1 MRRFTEFYSE
11 SRVQNIVG
19 FSGGKDSTAT
29 YLLALEHSE
38 KTGKTFRATFADT
51 GNEHEETIEFVK
63 TIHEKTGGPKVE
75 IITSDFREAVIKKRD
90 VVATKWLKDGV
101 DPARIAE
108 VIENLQ
114 PTGNPF
120 LDLCISNGR
129 WPSAVGKFCTA
140 QLKVYPTIDQII
152 LPAMKSGPIVQW
164 SGVRGEESNNRSK
177 MSPVDFSDPGYYIYR
192 PIFNWSV
199 RDVFALHKKHG
210 LEPNPLY
217 KQGFSRVGCMPC
229 IFAKKSEI
237 FNINARFPEH
247 IERIAAWE
255 KIISGVTK
263 LPSGKSYMFTVN
275 GEIGDV
281 ESAVAWSK
289 TTRGGKQYSL
299 DNFTEQEEPSACLSE
314 YGLCE

>member
-114 PTGNPF
+114 PTGDPF

-140 QLKVYPTIDQII
+140 CLLYT
-152 LPAMKSGPIVQW
+152 
-164 SGVRGEESNNRSK
+164 
-177 MSPVDFSDPGYYIYR
+177 SD
-192 PIFNWSV
+192 
-199 RDVFALHKKHG
+199 
-210 LEPNPLY
+210 
-217 KQGFSRVGCMPC
+217 
-229 IFAKKSEI
+229 
-237 FNINARFPEH
+237 
-247 IERIAAWE
+247 AADE
-255 KIISGVTK
+255 
-263 LPSGKSYMFTVN
+263 
-275 GEIGDV
+275 
-281 ESAVAWSK
+281 
-289 TTRGGKQYSL
+289 
-299 DNFTEQEEPSACLSE
+299 
-314 YGLCE
+314 